1 MPVPSP
7 GDSHFVVRNPGIEP
21 GLASLSER
29 NVNQI
34 TPAAVNLFVA
44 HNRIGLLIARS
55 ERAVLPLHQ
64 WAVSPLL
71 DLNQGYFCL

>member
-1 MPVPSP
+1 ML
-7 GDSHFVVRNPGIEP
+7 VRNPGIEP

-44 HNRIGLLIARS
+44 HNGIKPLIPRS
-55 ERAVLPLHQ
+55 EQGVLSLHQ